1 MAWQC
6 SSLCLLGRNTGR
18 VLSELSPPQHPNIK
32 LTSSNAKE
40 PTGRMTNDLPLN
52 STKSPASW
60 FSDLCFFVYFGLS
73 VNSIEG
79 TDLWSGM
86 VFIPGPWEFE

>member
-1 MAWQC
+1 
-6 SSLCLLGRNTGR
+6 
-18 VLSELSPPQHPNIK
+18 
-32 LTSSNAKE
+32 
-40 PTGRMTNDLPLN
+40 MTNNLPLN
-52 STKSPASW
+52 NTKSSGSW

-86 VFIPGPWEFE
+86 VFIPGPWEFEWPPLVAGADDKGQQGLLWDIAVIGLSA